1 MHFKLYASG
10 KNASEELENVLQ
22 VVCIRFFRNLIEH
35 FCCACEVR
43 RGVVVRSE
51 IVFSIIKRRGNACV
65 ILALRPSLL
74 CVSYYCC
81 MEQYTICLQS
91 APAKFFKA
99 LQTQQAYFYQPRSGI
114 VMGIFCKL
122 LLFRPCFDLCNIVL
136 VIKTLK

>member
-81 MEQYTICLQS
+81 MEQYTIHACKVHPPSFL
-91 APAKFFKA
+91 KH
-99 LQTQQAYFYQPRSGI
+99 
-114 VMGIFCKL
+114 CKL
-122 LLFRPCFDLCNIVL
+122 SRPIFTSREAELSWVYSVNFYFFGLVL
-136 VIKTLK
+136 TFVTSYWSLKP